1 MVQVRLVNAR
11 IFRWLLGLAP
21 AAAVLCAVPTAHATI
36 VERVVAV
43 IGERP
48 VLWTELLH
56 RAASARV
63 QIRMQTNDANV
74 VSVQEQEMYKELL
87 QRMIDDRLEEQQAD
101 KAHITV
107 TPEEID
113 RAIAN
118 IAAQAQ
124 AQMGR
129 PVTAREVMEEERR
142 RGMTEQDFRDEI
154 RRQILEGKLMELR
167 VRQRVRV
174 TEQDAR
180 AAYQH
185 FVQEFR
191 DQQAVDVRILVL
203 RIPPGSTRQE
213 EEAKVAL
220 ADQIVKEARSGK
232 DFCAL
237 VRQYTDDAST
247 KTTCGSHGPQAF
259 AQLLPPI
266 QELVKAVKPGEVS
279 DPRGINAGG
288 AEKVVLIAMPMGAA
302 NVPAYEQVK
311 NEMMQKAMLDGLE
324 RAKRQWLQELRQN
337 VYIDVRL

>member
-1 MVQVRLVNAR
+1 MRLVNAR
-11 IFRWLLGLAP
+11 LFRWLLGLAP
-21 AAAVLCAVPTAHATI
+21 VAAVLGSVPAAHATI

-48 VLWTELLH
+48 ILWTDLLH
-56 RAASARV
+56 RAAPSRL

-87 QRMIDDRLEEQQAD
+87 QKMIDERLEEQQAD
-101 KAHITV
+101 KAHISV

-124 AQMGR
+124 AQQGR
-129 PVTAREVMEEERR
+129 PVTAREVLEEVHR

-154 RRQILEGKLMELR
+154 RRQVLEGKLMELR
-167 VRQRVRV
+167 VRPRVRV

-180 AAYQH
+180 LSYQH

-191 DQQAVDVRILVL
+191 DQQAVDVRIIVL
-203 RIPPGSTRQE
+203 RVAPGSTLQQQQARFE
-213 EEAKVAL
+213 L

-232 DFCAL
+232 DFCGL
-237 VRQYTDDAST
+237 VHQYTDDAST

-266 QELVKAVKPGEVS
+266 QQVVKTVKPGEVS
-279 DPRGINAGG
+279 DPLPMRAG
-288 AEKVVLIAMPMGAA
+288 ADAVIVIAMPMGAA
-302 NVPAYEQVK
+302 NVPAYDAVK
-311 NEMMQKAMLDGLE
+311 NEMMQKALFEGLE
-324 RAKRQWLQELRQN
+324 RAQKQWLQELRQN

>member
-1 MVQVRLVNAR
+1 VRFVNAR

-21 AAAVLCAVPTAHATI
+21 AAAVLGTVPAAHATI

-48 VLWTELLH
+48 ILWSDLLH
-56 RAASARV
+56 KAKPERL

-87 QRMIDDRLEEQQAD
+87 QRMIDDKLEEQQAD

-124 AQMGR
+124 AQQGR
-129 PVTAREVMEEERR
+129 PVTAHEVLEEFHR
-142 RGMTEQDFRDEI
+142 RGLSDQDIRDQI
-154 RRQILEGKLMELR
+154 REQILEGKLMELR
-167 VRQRVRV
+167 VRPRVRV

-180 AAYQH
+180 VSYQH
-185 FVQEFR
+185 YLQEFR
-191 DQQAVDVRILVL
+191 DQQAVDVRIIVL
-203 RIPPGSTRQE
+203 RIPPGATVQQQQ
-213 EEAKVAL
+213 AKIDL
-220 ADQIVKEARSGK
+220 ADQIVKEARTGK
-232 DFCAL
+232 DFCGL
-237 VRQYTDDAST
+237 VRQYTDDAGT

-266 QELVKAVKPGEVS
+266 QQVVKTVKPGDVS
-279 DPRGINAGG
+279 DPLPMRAG
-288 AEKVVLIAMPMGAA
+288 ADAVVVIAQPMGAA

-311 NEMMQKAMLDGLE
+311 NEMMQKAMYDGLE
-324 RAKRQWLQELRQN
+324 RARKQWLQELRQN

>member
-1 MVQVRLVNAR
+1 MRFVNGNAR
-11 IFRWLLGLAP
+11 LCRWLLALVP
-21 AAAVLCAVPTAHATI
+21 AALVMGSVPPAHATI

-48 VLWTELLH
+48 LLWTELLH
-56 RAASARV
+56 RAKAERI
-63 QIRMQTNDANV
+63 QIRMQTQDANV

-87 QRMIDDRLEEQQAD
+87 QRMIDDKLEEQQAD

-124 AQMGR
+124 ASQQR
-129 PVTAREVMEEERR
+129 PVTSGDVLAEFHR
-142 RGMTEQDFRDEI
+142 RGLTDQDIRDQI
-154 RRQILEGKLMELR
+154 REQILEGKLIELR

-174 TEQDAR
+174 TEEDAR

-191 DQQAVDVRILVL
+191 DQQAVEVRLIVL
-203 RIPPGSTRQE
+203 RVPPGSTGEQQQ
-213 EEAKVAL
+213 AKLDL

-232 DFCAL
+232 DFCGL

-266 QELVKAVKPGEVS
+266 QQVVKTVKPGEVG
-279 DPRGINAGG
+279 DPLPMRAG
-288 AEKVVLIAMPMGAA
+288 ADAVIIIAMPMGAA

-311 NEMMQKAMLDGLE
+311 NEMMQKAMFDGLE
-324 RAKRQWLQELRQN
+324 RAKKQWLQELRQN

>member
-1 MVQVRLVNAR
+1 VRLLNAR

-21 AAAVLCAVPTAHATI
+21 AAAVLGTVAAEHATI

-56 RAASARV
+56 RAAPARI
-63 QIRMQTNDANV
+63 QIRMRANDPNV

-87 QRMIDDRLEEQQAD
+87 QSMISDRLEEQQAD

-113 RAIAN
+113 RAVAQ

-124 AQMGR
+124 AQQRR
-129 PVTAREVMEEERR
+129 PVTARDVLEEVRR
-142 RGMTEQDFRDEI
+142 QGMTEQDFRDQI
-154 RRQILEGKLMELR
+154 RREVLEGKLMELR
-167 VRQRVRV
+167 VRPRVRV
-174 TEQDAR
+174 TEEDAR
-180 AAYQH
+180 ISYQH
-185 FVQEFR
+185 FAQEFR
-191 DQQAVDVRILVL
+191 DQQPVEVRIIVL
-203 RIPPGSTRQE
+203 RIPPGATLQQQQ
-213 EEAKVAL
+213 AKIDL
-220 ADQIVKEARSGK
+220 ADEIVKEARSGK
-232 DFCAL
+232 DFCGL

-247 KTTCGSHGPQAF
+247 KTMCGSHGPEAF

-266 QELVKAVKPGEVS
+266 QQVVKTVKPGDVS
-279 DPRGINAGG
+279 DPLPMRAG
-288 AEKVVLIAMPMGAA
+288 ADAVVVIAMPMGAA

-311 NEMMQKAMLDGLE
+311 NEMMQRALLEGLE
-324 RAKRQWLQELRQN
+324 RAKKQWLQELRQN

>member
-1 MVQVRLVNAR
+1 VRIVNR
-11 IFRWLLGLAP
+11 RLCRWLSGAAC
-21 AAAVLCAVPTAHATI
+21 AAAVLGSAAAAHATI

-56 RAASARV
+56 RAVAQRV
-63 QIRMQTNDANV
+63 EIRLQTNDPNV

-87 QRMIDDRLEEQQAD
+87 QAMIDERLIEQQAD
-101 KAHITV
+101 KAHINV

-113 RAIAN
+113 RGIAN
-118 IAAQAQ
+118 VAAQAQ
-124 AQMGR
+124 SQQQR
-129 PVTAREVMEEERR
+129 PITSQDVLAEARR
-142 RGMTEQDFRDEI
+142 RGLSEQDFRDQV

-174 TEQDAR
+174 TDQDAR
-180 AAYQH
+180 ISYQH

-191 DQQAVDVRILVL
+191 DQQPVDVRLIVL
-203 RIPPGSTRQE
+203 RVPTGSTLQQQQ
-213 EEAKVAL
+213 AKLDL

-232 DFCAL
+232 DFCGL
-237 VRQYTDDAST
+237 VRQYTDDASS

-259 AQLLPPI
+259 AALLSPI
-266 QELVKAVKPGEVS
+266 QQVVKTVKPGDVS
-279 DPRGINAGG
+279 DPLPVRAGND
-288 AEKVVLIAMPMGAA
+288 AVILIAMPMGAA

-311 NEMMQKAMLDGLE
+311 NEMMQRAMMDGLE
-324 RAKRQWLQELRQN
+324 RARKQWLQELRQN

>member
-1 MVQVRLVNAR
+1 MRSVKTR

-21 AAAVLCAVPTAHATI
+21 AAAVLGTVAAAHATI

-56 RAASARV
+56 RAGPSRI

-87 QRMIDDRLEEQQAD
+87 QKMIDERLEEQQAD
-101 KAHITV
+101 KAHINV

-124 AQMGR
+124 AQQGR
-129 PVTAREVMEEERR
+129 PVTAHDVLEEVHR

-154 RRQILEGKLMELR
+154 RRQVLEGKLMELR
-167 VRQRVRV
+167 VRPRVRV
-174 TEQDAR
+174 TEQDAHIS
-180 AAYQH
+180 YQH

-191 DQQAVDVRILVL
+191 DQQAVDVRIIVL
-203 RIPPGSTRQE
+203 RVPPGSTREQE
-213 EEAKVAL
+213 QAKLEL

-232 DFCAL
+232 DFCGL
-237 VRQYTDDAST
+237 VRQYTDDVGT

-266 QELVKAVKPGEVS
+266 QEVVKTVKPGDVS
-279 DPRGINAGG
+279 EPRGISAG
-288 AEKVVLIAMPMGAA
+288 ADKVVVIAMPMGAA
-302 NVPAYEQVK
+302 NAPAYEQVK
-311 NEMMQKAMLDGLE
+311 NEMMQKALIEGLE
-324 RAKRQWLQELRQN
+324 RAQKQWLQELRQN

>member
-1 MVQVRLVNAR
+1 VRFVKTR

-21 AAAVLCAVPTAHATI
+21 VAAVLGTVPAAHATI

-48 VLWTELLH
+48 VLWTDLLH
-56 RAASARV
+56 RAKAMRI
-63 QIRMQTNDANV
+63 QIRLQTTDANV

-87 QRMIDDRLEEQQAD
+87 EQMINERLEEQQAD
-101 KAHITV
+101 KAHIAV

-124 AQMGR
+124 ASQGR
-129 PVTAREVMEEERR
+129 PVTVHDVLEEVHR
-142 RGMTEQDFRDEI
+142 RGMTDQDWRDDI
-154 RRQILEGKLMELR
+154 RRQVLEGKLMELR

-185 FVQEFR
+185 FVQEYR
-191 DQQAVDVRILVL
+191 DQQAVDVRLIVL
-203 RIPPGSTRQE
+203 RVPPGATLQQQQ
-213 EEAKVAL
+213 AKFEL

-232 DFCAL
+232 DFCGL
-237 VRQYTDDAST
+237 VRQYTDDAGT
-247 KTTCGSHGPQAF
+247 KGTCGSHGPQAF
-259 AQLLPPI
+259 AQLLAPI
-266 QELVKAVKPGEVS
+266 QQVVKTVKPGEVS
-279 DPRGINAGG
+279 DPLPVRAG
-288 AEKVVLIAMPMGAA
+288 ADAVILIAMPMGAA
-302 NVPAYEQVK
+302 SVPEYEQVK
-311 NEMMQKAMLDGLE
+311 NEMMQKAMFDGLE
-324 RAKRQWLQELRQN
+324 RAKKQWLQELRQN